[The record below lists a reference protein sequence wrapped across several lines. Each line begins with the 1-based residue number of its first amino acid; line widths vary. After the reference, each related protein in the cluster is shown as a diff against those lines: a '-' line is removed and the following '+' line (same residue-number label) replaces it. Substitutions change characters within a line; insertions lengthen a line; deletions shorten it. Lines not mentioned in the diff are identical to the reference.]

1 MVSRMTKPPAPSL
14 VLLDLDGT
22 LTPVRS
28 PWRYIYERLG
38 TWNSHGAPI
47 LARYQSGEIDYA
59 SFCRLDVESWENTG
73 ADLETV
79 LHILD
84 EIPFP
89 SQSLAFLETL
99 VEENFSITIVST
111 GLERVAENLAERTG
125 LSLSGK
131 LRPVINRIRATS
143 GHLEAILRVH
153 EGDTPR
159 GKGSWARR
167 LVRLSSVAVERTF
180 AVGDGTSDTLMFAH
194 VGRGFSVRGPQDLPK
209 VLDLILQ

>member
-1 MVSRMTKPPAPSL
+1 MRRMIKPHSPSL

-28 PWRYIYERLG
+28 PWRYVYERLG
-38 TWNSHGAPI
+38 IWDSLGEPI

-59 SFCRLDVESWENTG
+59 TFCRLDVEAWENAD
-73 ADLETV
+73 ADLDTV

-89 SQSLAFLETL
+89 AQSLAFLETL
-99 VEENFSITIVST
+99 VDEKYSITIVST
-111 GLERVAENLAERTG
+111 GFERVAENLAERTG
-125 LSLSGK
+125 LSLSRN
-131 LRPVINRIRATS
+131 LRPVINGIRAKD

-159 GKGSWARR
+159 GKGFWARR
-167 LVRLSSVAVERTF
+167 LVRLSSIAFERTF
-180 AVGDGTSDTLMFAH
+180 AVGDGASDTLMFAH
-194 VGRGFSVRGPQDLPK
+194 VGRGFSVGGPQDLPK
-209 VLDLILQ
+209 VLDRIMH